1 VNKPYAL
8 IIEDDPKLGVIF
20 QTALEQAGF
29 RTDIDPT
36 GKQYTARLSPVTP
49 TLIIL
54 DVHLPFASG
63 RDILSLLRSDAR
75 LAGTT
80 IIVAT
85 ADLFLAKTLEK
96 LADFVL
102 IKPVSVGRLLKII
115 SDKWPDGVDPQA
127 QGTEEGESN

>member
-1 VNKPYAL
+1 MSKPYAL

-20 QTALEQAGF
+20 QTALEQVGF
-29 RTDIDPT
+29 QTDIDST
-36 GKQYTARLSPVTP
+36 GKQYITKLSPVTP

-63 RDILSLLRSDAR
+63 RDILSQLRSDAR
-75 LAGTT
+75 LSATT

-102 IKPVSVGRLLKII
+102 VKPVSVGRLLKII
-115 SDKWPDGVDPQA
+115 SDKWPNGVDSQDREK
-127 QGTEEGESN
+127 EESESN